1 MQVVIKAVTLA
12 VVSII
17 VSNEAITDSLIKD
30 CSTEFLEVVILSASM
45 LTVLPD

>member
-1 MQVVIKAVTLA
+1 MVIKVVSLA

-30 CSTEFLEVVILSASM
+30 CRTEFLEVVILSAPM
-45 LTVLPD
+45 LAVLLA